1 MEHCVILISAT
12 GEWRAVRKLFPE
24 DACLTNPFGEYF
36 TRFIDHQRCTFFYG
50 GWGKIAASASAQ
62 YVIDRWQPD
71 LLVNLGTCGG
81 FAGLI
86 QKGEI
91 ILVDKTRGYY
101 IYEQMGD
108 FDAHIAHFT
117 TQIDLDWLPQPYPTP
132 VRRAMLVSG
141 DRDLLVEDIP
151 MLKER
156 YAAIAGDWESGAIAW
171 VAARNHVRTL
181 ILRGV
186 TDLVD
191 SQGSAAYGNLD
202 YFEVAAFEI
211 IEKLVHSLPGWLEQ
225 ISKILINTDKK

>member
-12 GEWRAVRKLFPE
+12 GEWRAVRRIFPDE
-24 DACLTNPFGEYF
+24 TCLTSPYGEYF
-36 TRFIDHQRCTFFYG
+36 ARLIGQRRGTFFYG
-50 GWGKIAASASAQ
+50 GWGKIAAAASTQ
-62 YVIDRWQPD
+62 YVIDRWQPE

-81 FAGLI
+81 FAGQI
-86 QKGEI
+86 EIGEI
-91 ILVDKTRGYY
+91 ILVDKTVVYD

-117 TQIDLDWLPQPYPTP
+117 TQIDLAWLPQPYPTP
-132 VRRAMLVSG
+132 VRRTTLVSG

-151 MLKER
+151 TLKKR

-171 VAARNHVRTL
+171 VAARNGIRTL

-191 SQGSAAYGNLD
+191 SQGSLAYGDLE
-202 YFEVAAFEI
+202 YFASAASEI
-211 IEKLVHSLPGWLEQ
+211 MEKLVRSLPDWL
-225 ISKILINTDKK
+225 DKLKAA